1 MPPGAGAVS
10 LFCFPHGSPD
20 CLVMKLFCTLSPNEW
35 FILCKVE
42 QIEQERPRQP
52 DPRLTAWQ
60 VNTWQTL
67 AHVLSRW
74 RQRGDPALAQPHL
87 VPDWQLSSYA
97 GRLINLNLVI
107 TCFYLFFF
115 LLLLR
120 QNWKRWPNVKN
131 SCRKIRNHPFAWFF
145 SWWTHHSYELKKI
158 TDAYLDY
165 SVVGLRKKN
174 WTLITPCQIR
184 Q

>member
-1 MPPGAGAVS
+1 MRSVLQAVLHWLLNLRVAMPPGAGAVS
-10 LFCFPHGSPD
+10 LFCFPHGLPD

-42 QIEQERPRQP
+42 QIERERPRQP
-52 DPRLTAWQ
+52 DPRLIAWQ

-87 VPDWQLSSYA
+87 VPEWQLSRYA

-107 TCFYLFFF
+107 IAFLFFF
-115 LLLLR
+115 
-120 QNWKRWPNVKN
+120 P
-131 SCRKIRNHPFAWFF
+131 PFPQ
-145 SWWTHHSYELKKI
+145 TELK
-158 TDAYLDY
+158 
-165 SVVGLRKKN
+165 
-174 WTLITPCQIR
+174 TLVQC
-184 Q
+184 